1 MFFLDSS
8 LSQGCLALS
17 LSVSRIHLLSLY
29 LVEFGKLT
37 HFLEMV
43 APFPLSI
50 PSNAVLLCPV
60 SAGPKEESQESKRG
74 KEGRCIRVCP
84 EKADS
89 QDYTVKNVLTIRGD
103 LGSNMETD
111 PSRLDHFM

>member
-1 MFFLDSS
+1 MF
-8 LSQGCLALS
+8 
-17 LSVSRIHLLSLY
+17 
-29 LVEFGKLT
+29 VEFGKLA

-43 APFPLSI
+43 APFPFSI
-50 PSNAVLLCPV
+50 SSNAVLLCLV
-60 SAGPKEESQESKRG
+60 SVGPKEQSQESKRR
-74 KEGRCIRVCP
+74 KEGRCRRVCP

-89 QDYTVKNVLTIRGD
+89 QGYTVKNVLTIRGD